1 MEFAVAFPEIAV
13 ASPTLVLLAARD
25 ELDLSWLAA
34 DASAAG
40 LHVASS
46 HEPDLA
52 DSLTAVALESAGQRL
67 VTALPLAL
75 AGALSSSGE
84 GR

>member
-1 MEFAVAFPEIAV
+1 M
-13 ASPTLVLLAARD
+13 LLAVRD
-25 ELDLSWLAA
+25 ELALSWLAA

-40 LHVASS
+40 LHVVSF

-52 DSLTAVALESAGQRL
+52 DALTAVALESAGQRL
-67 VTALPLAL
+67 VSGLPLAL
-75 AGALSSSGE
+75 VGAFASCTG